1 MSAGTEGADVPHGT
15 MDEAAAR
22 AALDVPHET
31 LEALEAFAA
40 LLREE
45 NQRQNLVSRTSL
57 DQLWSR
63 HILDS
68 AQLVPLAPAAARSWL
83 DLGTGAGFPGLVAAA
98 LHPAR
103 FTLVDS
109 RRLRVDFLRRGA
121 EILGLEGRIDI
132 ACARAEM
139 LPERKYDVISARA
152 FAPLAALLD
161 LAERFSTPGT
171 VWILPKG
178 RNAKSELDAA
188 RASWQGDFRLEP
200 SRTDADARIIVAREV
215 RRVKR
220 GKSAR

>member
-1 MSAGTEGADVPHGT
+1 MTASDVPHGT
-15 MDEAAAR
+15 FSEASAK

-31 LEALEAFAA
+31 IEALEAFVA

-45 NQRQNLVSRTSL
+45 NGRQNLVSRGSL
-57 DQLWSR
+57 EQVWSR

-68 AQLVPLAPAAARSWL
+68 TQLVPLAPVTARSWL
-83 DLGTGAGFPGLVAAA
+83 DLGTGAGFPGLIAAA
-98 LHPAR
+98 LHPAH
-103 FTLVDS
+103 FTLVES
-109 RRLRVDFLRRGA
+109 RRLRVDFLRRAA
-121 EILGLEGRIDI
+121 ETLGLEGRIEI
-132 ACARAEM
+132 ACARAET
-139 LPERKYDVISARA
+139 LPDRKFDVISARA
-152 FAPLAALLD
+152 FAPLETLLG
-161 LAERFSTPGT
+161 LAERFSTSGT